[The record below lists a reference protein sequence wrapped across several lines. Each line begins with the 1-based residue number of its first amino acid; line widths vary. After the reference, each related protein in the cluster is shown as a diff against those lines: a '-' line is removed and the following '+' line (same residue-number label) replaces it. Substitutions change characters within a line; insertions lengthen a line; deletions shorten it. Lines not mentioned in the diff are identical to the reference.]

1 MVIVEYNDE
10 WPIWFDK
17 IRNELCKNLNSII
30 SVEHIGST
38 SIKGMCA
45 KPIIDIDIVIN
56 NENNFSK
63 TKEELELI
71 GYYHN
76 GNQGIIGR
84 EAFNRNGK
92 NHKILDTIQ
101 HHLYVCANDND
112 ELKRHVLFRNY
123 LNKNNN
129 IMIEYYNIKK
139 EIIKKYGN
147 EEKEKYVSVKEE
159 EYKWF
164 FEKVIRLA
172 KLENEKQ

>member
-1 MVIVEYNDE
+1 MVIVEYNNE

-17 IRNELCKNLNSII
+17 IKNELCKNLSSII
-30 SVEHIGST
+30 AVEHIGST

-56 NENNFSK
+56 NENDFVK
-63 TKEELELI
+63 TKEKLELI

-101 HHLYVCANDND
+101 HHLYVCAKDND
-112 ELKRHVLFRNY
+112 ELKRHILFRNY
-123 LNKNNN
+123 LNKNYK
-129 IMIEYYNIKK
+129 IMMEYYNIKK

-147 EEKEKYVSVKEE
+147 EDREKYVSVKEE

-164 FEKVIRLA
+164 F
-172 KLENEKQ
+172 